1 MLNILVIYF
10 VNTKSSDI
18 IFSGEIMRTLY
29 IITGPAGVGKSTI
42 SNMLA
47 NSLAKSSLI
56 EGDDIYHMIV
66 GGYVSPWLEGNHLK
80 LFWQNCKSLISNTL
94 SAGYDVVFNYIV
106 GKENLQDLAETFKDY
121 NVKFVGLITDE
132 KTLLQRDNNRPEDC
146 RMGSRC
152 LVLLKEFIEDGFDD
166 KYILDTS
173 NLSVSQC
180 CNEILTNK
188 RFLVGE

>member
-1 MLNILVIYF
+1 MFL
-10 VNTKSSDI
+10 
-18 IFSGEIMRTLY
+18 GEIMRTLY

-47 NSLAKSSLI
+47 NSLSKSSLI
-56 EGDDIYHMIV
+56 EGDDIYHMV
-66 GGYVSPWLEGNHLK
+66 AGGYVSPWLEGNHLE

-106 GKENLQDLAETFKDY
+106 GKENLQDLADTFKDY

-132 KTLLQRDNNRPEDC
+132 KTLLQRDKLRPEDC
-146 RMGSRC
+146 RMGERC
-152 LVLLKEFIEDGFDD
+152 LVLLREFIEDGFDD